1 MPASLRTL
9 RPPSAYIQGLME
21 VTGGTLTVSG
31 RSEEALRAQ
40 PRTWRLAV
48 RDWWP
53 IAFLLVAYLLLHELA
68 EDLSRG
74 AHVQPQLGFD
84 ENLFGGTAPTVRL
97 QDALWVPGTLH
108 WYDVAAWLV
117 YLSHFFVT
125 PVVALVLWVRD
136 RAAFLRFRMMFLLL
150 TAAGFVTYVLYPAIP
165 PWLASRRGEL
175 QPTVRV
181 VHDVW
186 SQLGLHSLA
195 AVFGEKSEYAF
206 PVGALPS
213 LHAAWPFLLLLFF
226 WPIAGRARA
235 LLVAYAV
242 AMALTLIYSAD
253 HFLFDIALGWIY
265 ATVVYAAGNW
275 WWRRRHPAEAP
286 IERPA

>member
-1 MPASLRTL
+1 MLS
-9 RPPSAYIQGLME
+9 
-21 VTGGTLTVSG
+21 VG
-31 RSEEALRAQ
+31 RGASEEALRAQ

-53 IAFLLVAYLLLHELA
+53 IVLLLVAYLLLHELA
-68 EDLSRG
+68 ADLSPG
-74 AHVQPQLGFD
+74 AHVHPQLGFD

-108 WYDVAAWLV
+108 WYDVLAWLV

-125 PVVALVLWVRD
+125 PIVAMVLWVRD

-165 PWLASRRGEL
+165 PWLASRRGDM
-175 QPTVRV
+175 PHTVRV
-181 VHDVW
+181 VHEVW
-186 SQLGLHSLA
+186 SQLGLHSVA
-195 AVFGEKSEYAF
+195 AVFGEKSDYAF

-226 WPIAGRARA
+226 WPVAGRWRA
-235 LLVAYAV
+235 LLVVYA
-242 AMALTLIYSAD
+242 ATMGLTLMYSAD
-253 HFLFDIALGWIY
+253 HFLFDILLGWTY
-265 ATVVYAAGNW
+265 ATLAFVVGNW
-275 WWRRRHPAEAP
+275 WWRRRHRVTAPAADDEADSV
-286 IERPA
+286 RRR